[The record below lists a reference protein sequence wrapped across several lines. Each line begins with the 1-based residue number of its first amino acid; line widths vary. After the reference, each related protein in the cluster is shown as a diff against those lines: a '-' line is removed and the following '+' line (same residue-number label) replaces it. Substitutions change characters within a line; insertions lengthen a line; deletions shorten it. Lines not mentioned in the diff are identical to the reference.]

1 MKDLRRN
8 EFIDMLEMAEIL
20 YEAKD
25 KFIKCDIPSLGAVT
39 YYPKADKLQIDK
51 NNHWEEGGFTFVKQF
66 LSYTENEIRPI
77 QQATSLVKVREVKSD
92 EELRDDFAMRAMQ
105 GFLSNEISMVELEQ
119 IVRGSKRF
127 NSTIDYIAN
136 LSYEYADAMMKQRKL
151 KTE

>member
-1 MKDLRRN
+1 MKELRKN

-20 YEAKD
+20 YEAND

-92 EELRDDFAMRAMQ
+92 EELRDEFAGLA
-105 GFLSNEISMVELEQ
+105 LSGIMSSGLAQHVQQHQFDN
-119 IVRGSKRF
+119 
-127 NSTIDYIAN
+127 IAEDAYR
-136 LSYEYADAMMKQRKL
+136 LADAMLKQRKL